1 MTGAWPLPIILD
13 ESMKTYLP
21 DRNMYL
27 SLRQLRQGL
36 LLRRDFIG
44 LCYKVFYVS

>member
-13 ESMKTYLP
+13 ESMKPYLP

-27 SLRQLRQGL
+27 SLRQIRQGL
-36 LLRRDFIG
+36 LLSPDFMG
-44 LCYKVFYVS
+44 LCHKVFYVS

>member
-21 DRNMYL
+21 ERTM
-27 SLRQLRQGL
+27 RQLRRGVL
-36 LLRRDFIG
+36 LSPDFIG